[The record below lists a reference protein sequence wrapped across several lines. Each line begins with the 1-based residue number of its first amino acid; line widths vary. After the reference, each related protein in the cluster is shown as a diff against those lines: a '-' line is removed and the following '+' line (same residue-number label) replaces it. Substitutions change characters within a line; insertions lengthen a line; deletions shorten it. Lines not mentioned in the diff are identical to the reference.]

1 MSALQACEGRRPWP
15 WRRRSR
21 PAGPEARRAGERG
34 GPGWASRPFPRRLK
48 GSGERGGRAGLG
60 CAGSL
65 RGALAH
71 GPLRNRQRRGFPRG
85 GSLSSTIT
93 HSRAPPRLTK
103 WRRPWIRRRPLP
115 VPILCEA
122 RDLSTW
128 NTSAEDASDWEARV
142 RERSPRGP
150 CCTTSATARRSVLFR
165 LLRAKP
171 PRPRARCEK
180 GSGRQRRAAAGC
192 SGDSR
197 RGDGGPGSGGTRT
210 GRAAVVKREPACLP
224 RARSPRGRGS
234 FGSGNAESRCLQRR
248 PRRPGR
254 RVHRRDGDG
263 TILDLLSRRSPTWDC
278 MLLMSLGGH
287 RNVLLPNSC
296 TGQACWAFNFQ
307 VQEQN
312 GGMTCWHFTRGRLT
326 LRRQRML

>member
-1 MSALQACEGRRPWP
+1 MSASQACEGRRPWP

-150 CCTTSATARRSVLFR
+150 CCTTSATAGRSVLFR

-171 PRPRARCEK
+171 PRPRARAARKAAE
-180 GSGRQRRAAAGC
+180 GRGGPRPAAPGTRGGVTAGRDPEGRGPGGPLSSSVSRPVSLVRA
-192 SGDSR
+192 R
-197 RGDGGPGSGGTRT
+197 RGAAEASARGTRNRGACSGGPGD
-210 GRAAVVKREPACLP
+210 RADAL
-224 RARSPRGRGS
+224 
-234 FGSGNAESRCLQRR
+234 
-248 PRRPGR
+248 GR
-254 RVHRRDGDG
+254 RVHRRDGDPFKSSEPYLG
-263 TILDLLSRRSPTWDC
+263 LYVVDVFRWTSERPSTQLLHWAG
-278 MLLMSLGGH
+278 LLG
-287 RNVLLPNSC
+287 
-296 TGQACWAFNFQ
+296 F
-307 VQEQN
+307 
-312 GGMTCWHFTRGRLT
+312 
-326 LRRQRML
+326 

>member
-1 MSALQACEGRRPWP
+1 MPRKPVRGGDPGRGGGEAGRPGLRRGARASGEGRAGPAAP
-15 WRRRSR
+15 SPAASR
-21 PAGPEARRAGERG
+21 AVASAAGGPAGP
-34 GPGWASRPFPRRLK
+34 
-48 GSGERGGRAGLG
+48 G

-65 RGALAH
+65 RAALAH

-150 CCTTSATARRSVLFR
+150 RCTTSATARRSVLFR

-171 PRPRARCEK
+171 PRPRARRGK

-197 RGDGGPGSGGTRT
+197 RGDHGPGSGGTRT
-210 GRAAVVKREPACLP
+210 ERAAVIKA
-224 RARSPRGRGS
+224 
-234 FGSGNAESRCLQRR
+234 
-248 PRRPGR
+248 
-254 RVHRRDGDG
+254 
-263 TILDLLSRRSPTWDC
+263 
-278 MLLMSLGGH
+278 
-287 RNVLLPNSC
+287 
-296 TGQACWAFNFQ
+296 
-307 VQEQN
+307 
-312 GGMTCWHFTRGRLT
+312 
-326 LRRQRML
+326 